1 MQSILLKTMAYDGRS
16 FFFKRISLEGILSAF
31 IAGNTKAKLLLALAR
46 VPVLSVCDARALF
59 Q

>member
-16 FFFKRISLEGILSAF
+16 FLKRISLEGILSTF
-31 IAGNTKAKLLLALAR
+31 IAGNTKARVLLALAR
-46 VPVLSVCDARALF
+46 VPVLFVRDARALF